1 MDFFSLE
8 EVLLLII
15 LASSNG
21 LKLNALMMDLFFFKC
36 RFSLYITLLDGLK
49 LLDCLWIIVIFF
61 FIAVWI
67 LTAPIHSIDEQE
79 ILNLVILNF
88 PHIFIFG

>member
-1 MDFFSLE
+1 M
-8 EVLLLII
+8 
-15 LASSNG
+15 
-21 LKLNALMMDLFFFKC
+21 
-36 RFSLYITLLDGLK
+36 
-49 LLDCLWIIVIFF
+49 IFF

-88 PHIFIFG
+88 LTFLFLGELLFNIQYFKK